1 MKFQRANGEQ
11 AHPSSTTTINHVCI
25 SEYYAASKET
35 VALAEERFMSNSHEW
50 QFDNAWQE
58 MLNHATI
65 KVMEAET
72 QKTESGLEH
81 QRRALIF
88 NTAEQKVQQLEEK
101 LKRYIIKS
109 RPYFEEN
116 QICQDQLKTQ
126 KGRIAELQ
134 QQIQLAKKRYSTA
147 LRSLE
152 NISEDIHRQ
161 RGDLPVPQGPREPG
175 VGAELSSPMTEE
187 NVLENELRFPDSPDP
202 KRFSK
207 VSSSECNTSIVSESE
222 PPSGCQSESEED
234 GEVEE
239 DASIGFDE
247 NGVQVKDEITE
258 PGVDDEALESL
269 RQKVKVLAI
278 RPVEG
283 GEGRQQE
290 QSTWEDELNAT
301 VNKLDH
307 LMMIRELNLK
317 CASSTSAPTTPQ
329 NSSSRMVASRSPLP
343 PIKMLKG
350 GGQLPATNT
359 SLNELSVTQLMPYV
373 LPFPHSGTTPTTSE
387 FGAAGSSVAPMTM
400 TSIITSS
407 GGGVGGAASTKDQKR
422 KLSI

>member
-1 MKFQRANGEQ
+1 
-11 AHPSSTTTINHVCI
+11 
-25 SEYYAASKET
+25 
-35 VALAEERFMSNSHEW
+35 MSNSHEW

-72 QKTESGLEH
+72 QKTDSGQEH

-88 NTAEQKVQQLEEK
+88 NAAEQKVQQLEEK
-101 LKRYIIKS
+101 LRRHIIKS

-126 KGRIAELQ
+126 KARIAELQ
-134 QQIQLAKKRYSTA
+134 GQIQVAKTKYSTA

-161 RGDLPVPQGPREPG
+161 RGDLPMPQGPREPG

-187 NVLENELRFPDSPDP
+187 APALDNPLRFPDTPDMMKKP
-202 KRFSK
+202 FSHL
-207 VSSSECNTSIVSESE
+207 SASECDLSTAAVSDSE
-222 PPSGCQSESEED
+222 PPSGCQSESEEEEEEEGAE
-234 GEVEE
+234 GE
-239 DASIGFDE
+239 DE
-247 NGVQVKDEITE
+247 VTEKDCA
-258 PGVDDEALESL
+258 PGAEDEALESL

-283 GEGRQQE
+283 GEGKPQE
-290 QSTWEDELNAT
+290 QSNWEYELT
-301 VNKLDH
+301 ETINKLDH
-307 LMMIRELNLK
+307 LMMIRELK
-317 CASSTSAPTTPQ
+317 TATSTSAPTTPQ
-329 NSSSRMVASRSPLP
+329 HKLKDVVMGGAGGSPLP

-350 GGQLPATNT
+350 GGQPPTINS
-359 SLNELSVTQLMPYV
+359 SLNELSVTQLMPFV
-373 LPFPHSGTTPTTSE
+373 LPFPPPASGTSGE
-387 FGAAGSSVAPMTM
+387 FGAGPSAAGAATFL
-400 TSIITSS
+400 IAS
-407 GGGVGGAASTKDQKR
+407 GGGGVVGGAGPSTKDQKR

>member
-1 MKFQRANGEQ
+1 
-11 AHPSSTTTINHVCI
+11 
-25 SEYYAASKET
+25 
-35 VALAEERFMSNSHEW
+35 MSNSHEW

-72 QKTESGLEH
+72 QKTESGQEH

-101 LKRYIIKS
+101 LRRHILKS

-126 KGRIAELQ
+126 KARIKELQ
-134 QQIQLAKKRYSTA
+134 GHIQMAKTKYSTA

-161 RGDLPVPQGPREPG
+161 RGDLPMPQGPREPG

-187 NVLENELRFPDSPDP
+187 PPPPLGMRFPDSPDSEL
-202 KRFSK
+202 KSGQQHFSNL
-207 VSSSECNTSIVSESE
+207 SPSESTNISCSLAAVTDSE
-222 PPSGCQSESEED
+222 PPSGCQSETEDDGAEDEEED
-234 GEVEE
+234 GETEE
-239 DASIGFDE
+239 RG
-247 NGVQVKDEITE
+247 
-258 PGVDDEALESL
+258 PGEEEESLESL

-283 GEGRQQE
+283 GEGKQQE
-290 QSTWEDELNAT
+290 QSNWEYELT
-301 VNKLDH
+301 ETINKLDH
-307 LMMIRELNLK
+307 LMMIRELK
-317 CASSTSAPTTPQ
+317 TATSSSAPVTPQ
-329 NSSSRMVASRSPLP
+329 HKLKEGSGGSPLP

-350 GGQLPATNT
+350 GGQLPATNS
-359 SLNELSVTQLMPYV
+359 SLNELSVTQLMPFV
-373 LPFPHSGTTPTTSE
+373 LPFPP
-387 FGAAGSSVAPMTM
+387 SV
-400 TSIITSS
+400 
-407 GGGVGGAASTKDQKR
+407 GDFGGAAATTSAGVGTVSTKDQKR

>member
-1 MKFQRANGEQ
+1 
-11 AHPSSTTTINHVCI
+11 
-25 SEYYAASKET
+25 
-35 VALAEERFMSNSHEW
+35 MSNSHEW

-72 QKTESGLEH
+72 QKTESGQEH

-88 NTAEQKVQQLEEK
+88 NAAEQKVQQLEEK
-101 LKRYIIKS
+101 LRRHIIKS

-126 KGRIAELQ
+126 KARISELQ
-134 QQIQLAKKRYSTA
+134 AQIQVAKAKYSNA

-175 VGAELSSPMTEE
+175 VGAELSSPVTEE
-187 NVLENELRFPDSPDP
+187 APTRFPDPVTPELLKKPVTASQ
-202 KRFSK
+202 
-207 VSSSECNTSIVSESE
+207 CNLSTAAISDSE
-222 PPSGCQSESEED
+222 PPSECVSESEED
-234 GEVEE
+234 EATE
-239 DASIGFDE
+239 DPDSED
-247 NGVQVKDEITE
+247 VKDSGAV
-258 PGVDDEALESL
+258 GVDDEDLESL

-283 GEGRQQE
+283 GEGKPQE
-290 QSTWEDELNAT
+290 QSNWEYELT
-301 VNKLDH
+301 ETINKLDH
-307 LMMIRELNLK
+307 LMMIRELK
-317 CASSTSAPTTPQ
+317 TATSSSAPTTPQ
-329 NSSSRMVASRSPLP
+329 HKAKDSGPVAGAFRHGGSPLP

-350 GGQLPATNT
+350 VGQLPATNS
-359 SLNELSVTQLMPYV
+359 SLNELSVTQLMPFV
-373 LPFPHSGTTPTTSE
+373 LPFPPSSAQSGASCE
-387 FGAAGSSVAPMTM
+387 FSS
-400 TSIITSS
+400 
-407 GGGVGGAASTKDQKR
+407 GVGGLGLPAVTAASRASGSMPSTKEQKR

>member
-1 MKFQRANGEQ
+1 MN
-11 AHPSSTTTINHVCI
+11 
-25 SEYYAASKET
+25 
-35 VALAEERFMSNSHEW
+35 NSQEW

-101 LKRYIIKS
+101 LKRHIIKS

-126 KGRIAELQ
+126 KSRIAELQ
-134 QQIQLAKKRYSTA
+134 QQIQVAKSKYSTA
-147 LRSLE
+147 LRNLE
-152 NISEDIHRQ
+152 GISEDIHRQ

-175 VGAELSSPMTEE
+175 VGAELSSPVTEE
-187 NVLENELRFPDSPDP
+187 NPLETALRFPDSPDAKHFP
-202 KRFSK
+202 KLPECSIST
-207 VSSSECNTSIVSESE
+207 VSDSE
-222 PPSGCQSESEED
+222 PPSTCHSDSEEGD
-234 GEVEE
+234 EEEE
-239 DASIGFDE
+239 DDDDDE
-247 NGVQVKDEITE
+247 ESKQETTE
-258 PGVDDEALESL
+258 PSVDDEALESL

-283 GEGRQQE
+283 GEGRQHE
-290 QSTWEDELNAT
+290 QSMWEDELNAT

-317 CASSTSAPTTPQ
+317 AGNSTSAPTTPQ
-329 NSSSRMVASRSPLP
+329 HRLSGASRSPLP
-343 PIKMLKG
+343 PVKMLKG
-350 GGQLPATNT
+350 GGALPATNS

-373 LPFPHSGTTPTTSE
+373 LPLTKNDLGSPSGM
-387 FGAAGSSVAPMTM
+387 AAGA
-400 TSIITSS
+400 TSS
-407 GGGVGGAASTKDQKR
+407 TSPTVMASLTSGGTKDQKR

>member
-1 MKFQRANGEQ
+1 MT
-11 AHPSSTTTINHVCI
+11 PTINHVRI

-72 QKTESGLEH
+72 QKTDSGLEH

-175 VGAELSSPMTEE
+175 VGAELSSPMTDE
-187 NVLENELRFPDSPDP
+187 NVLENELRFPDSPDA
-202 KRFSK
+202 KRFPK
-207 VSSSECNTSIVSESE
+207 VSSSECNTSMVSESE

-234 GEVEE
+234 GAADEE
-239 DASIGFDE
+239 TSKGIDDTDPS
-247 NGVQVKDEITE
+247 GVQTKHEIAE

-329 NSSSRMVASRSPLP
+329 HNSSRMASSRSPLP

-350 GGQLPATNT
+350 GGQLPATNS
-359 SLNELSVTQLMPYV
+359 SLNELSVSQLLPYV

-387 FGAAGSSVAPMTM
+387 FGAAGSSATPMTM

-407 GGGVGGAASTKDQKR
+407 GASTKDQKR

>member
-1 MKFQRANGEQ
+1 
-11 AHPSSTTTINHVCI
+11 
-25 SEYYAASKET
+25 
-35 VALAEERFMSNSHEW
+35 MSNSHEW

-72 QKTESGLEH
+72 QKTDSGQEH

-101 LKRYIIKS
+101 LRRHILKS

-126 KGRIAELQ
+126 KARIAELQ
-134 QQIQLAKKRYSTA
+134 GHIQVAKKKYSTA

-161 RGDLPVPQGPREPG
+161 RGDLMPVPQGPREPG

-187 NVLENELRFPDSPDP
+187 AVGGRSFVDTPDGGDDELEVAKREKHQLHFSNDLSPVEG
-202 KRFSK
+202 S
-207 VSSSECNTSIVSESE
+207 NTTNTISAAISDTETPSGCVSESDDDD
-222 PPSGCQSESEED
+222 EED
-234 GEVEE
+234 DGEEE
-239 DASIGFDE
+239 DNERAKVVTTLGEDE
-247 NGVQVKDEITE
+247 DS
-258 PGVDDEALESL
+258 LESL

-283 GEGRQQE
+283 GEGKPQE
-290 QSTWEDELNAT
+290 QSNWEYELT
-301 VNKLDH
+301 ETINKLDH
-307 LMMIRELNLK
+307 LMMIRELKSATKNTTT
-317 CASSTSAPTTPQ
+317 SSSSAPVTPLHKPKEAMAVPK
-329 NSSSRMVASRSPLP
+329 SSGSPLP

-350 GGQLPATNT
+350 GGQLPAYNS
-359 SLNELSVTQLMPYV
+359 SLNELSVTQLMPFV
-373 LPFPHSGTTPTTSE
+373 LPFPLSSCDSSSSASDVVAFGLPGSSAVAAVAAAASGN
-387 FGAAGSSVAPMTM
+387 AGSMMGSVVG
-400 TSIITSS
+400 
-407 GGGVGGAASTKDQKR
+407 GGGVGGTASTRDQKR